1 MGVAGTAMSGERLG
15 VVGLGLLGLAVSE
28 RLLGSGRSV
37 IGYDAQPGLTTAL
50 EKHGGTASTSVAE
63 VFASCDI
70 VLLALPDSNVVGT
83 LLDKQHHYRPGA
95 AIIDLTTGDPDR
107 MAEFGSD
114 LAARG
119 VSYIDASVGGS
130 SEQVRGGDAIVMV
143 GGDRSAVDRHEH
155 VLASF
160 ARQIF
165 YMGPSGSGARMK
177 LAMNLVLGLN
187 RAVLAE
193 GLAFAEACG
202 LSKDDAL
209 QVFRAGPSWSQVM
222 DTKGRRMIDHDFA
235 PAARLSQHRKDVDL
249 ILAAAQK
256 KGARTPLS
264 VLHRDLLAEVEQ
276 AGFGDEDNSAVVRA
290 FERK

>member
-1 MGVAGTAMSGERLG
+1 MSGQRLG

-28 RLLGSGRSV
+28 RLLGSGRSL
-37 IGYDAQPGLTTAL
+37 IGYDVQPDRITAL
-50 EKHGGTASTSVAE
+50 EKHGGTASTSAAE
-63 VFASCDI
+63 VFTSCDI
-70 VLLALPDSNVVGT
+70 VVLALPDSDVVRT
-83 LLDKQHHYRPGA
+83 LLDNQHHYRPGA

-107 MAEFGSD
+107 MAEFGTE
-114 LAARG
+114 LASLG

-130 SEQVRGGDAIVMV
+130 SEQVRNGEAIVMA
-143 GGDRSAVDRHEH
+143 GGEKSVLDRHEH
-155 VLASF
+155 VICCF

-165 YMGPSGSGARMK
+165 HMGPWGSGARMK

-202 LSKDDAL
+202 LSKGDAL
-209 QVFRAGPSWSQVM
+209 RVFRAGPSWSQVM

-235 PAARLSQHRKDVDL
+235 PVARLSQHRKDVDL

-256 KGARTPLS
+256 KGARIPLS
-264 VLHRDLLAEVEQ
+264 VLHRDLLAEVEH
-276 AGFGDEDNSAVVRA
+276 AGFGDEDNSAVIRA